1 MRNKYDIWTVQE
13 HDLHSNVNGY
23 QGDSPADYV
32 VEPTAEAA
40 LHNPPPAAFAQM
52 KNKYDIWTVQEHDLH
67 SNVNGYQGDS
77 PSDYVVEPTA
87 EAALHNPPAAFA

>member
-1 MRNKYDIWTVQE
+1 M
-13 HDLHSNVNGY
+13 HSNVNGY